1 MRSVSLVVALVV
13 AIVLAAIASPSP
25 EVTYRID
32 HVTDGDTVVLRN
44 GQTIGAGAPWF
55 YEGRRGRY
63 AARLE
68 ALAKGAK
75 ANELGLWR
83 ATDGKLHAL
92 VNPELDAHFDLP
104 AFEHVARWNDADER
118 NEMWLRASSPQRMR
132 IDALD
137 LTVDF
142 AAGEEMLTEV
152 SCKFRPDGV
161 AAELADA
168 GLRCTHWWTDAAGD
182 FGLSLSTK

>member
-75 ANELGLWR
+75 A
-83 ATDGKLHAL
+83 
-92 VNPELDAHFDLP
+92 
-104 AFEHVARWNDADER
+104 
-118 NEMWLRASSPQRMR
+118 
-132 IDALD
+132 
-137 LTVDF
+137 
-142 AAGEEMLTEV
+142 
-152 SCKFRPDGV
+152 
-161 AAELADA
+161 
-168 GLRCTHWWTDAAGD
+168 DAARAVGCVRPQTVHD
-182 FGLSLSTK
+182 PYHGVETRR

>member
-75 ANELGLWR
+75 ANELGLWG
-83 ATDGKLHAL
+83 AC
-92 VNPELDAHFDLP
+92 
-104 AFEHVARWNDADER
+104 ARR
-118 NEMWLRASSPQRMR
+118 
-132 IDALD
+132 
-137 LTVDF
+137 
-142 AAGEEMLTEV
+142 
-152 SCKFRPDGV
+152 
-161 AAELADA
+161 
-168 GLRCTHWWTDAAGD
+168 RCTTRTTALRRDVKPPASQDRHFSEVPEPGWTSQIG
-182 FGLSLSTK
+182 